1 MIMAKRIISFFL
13 FIFVVAGST
22 NAFATTV
29 QEVKS
34 KSGIT
39 AWLIEDHANPVIS
52 VRFLFKGGAALDP
65 VGKEGL
71 ANMVSGL
78 LDEGAGHLDSQ
89 SFQARLEDEAISLH
103 FDASKD
109 SFSGTLKTLS
119 QNLASGAE
127 LLNLALTQPRFDA
140 EPVKRIRGQILASVR
155 RAMERPQTIA
165 MNEIFASLFAGHGYG
180 RRTDGTV
187 ESISAITKNDLI
199 NFVKTMLAKE
209 NLVIGVAGDIRPDTL
224 SKFLDDAFGVLA
236 NTPSTKTVAEIKPK
250 LNGGIKIIEKNIP
263 QSVIIF
269 TGNGIKRDDPDFYAA
284 LVMNHILGGGSFT
297 SRLYDEVREKRGL
310 AYSIFTNIYSF
321 DHTGIIL
328 GSAGTENSRVKE
340 TIKIIKNEWV
350 RMVKDGVTATELA
363 DAKTYLSGSFPLRF
377 TSSGAIAGILV
388 GMQANDLGIDYL
400 KQRKS
405 YIDAVGEIEVL
416 NVARRL
422 LNSDQLDIV
431 VVGKPEG
438 LLSTH

>member
-1 MIMAKRIISFFL
+1 MAKRIISFFL

-71 ANMVSGL
+71 ANLVSAL

-119 QNLASGAE
+119 QNLDSATK
-127 LLNLALTQPRFDA
+127 LLNLALTKPRFDA

-155 RAMERPQTIA
+155 RDMERPQTIA
-165 MNEIFASLFAGHGYG
+165 MNEVFASLFAGHGYG
-180 RRTDGTV
+180 RRTDGTA
-187 ESISAITKNDLI
+187 ESISAITENDLI

-209 NLVIGVAGDIRPDTL
+209 NLVIGVAGDIRPDAL
-224 SKFLDDAFGVLA
+224 SKFLDDAFGALLD
-236 NTPSTKTVAEIKPK
+236 TPSTKTVAEIKPK
-250 LNGGIKIIEKNIP
+250 LNGGIKVIEKNIP

-297 SRLYDEVREKRGL
+297 SRLYGEVREKRGL
-310 AYSIFTNIYSF
+310 AYSISTSVYPF

-328 GSAGTENSRVKE
+328 GNAGTENSRVKE
-340 TIKIIKNEWV
+340 TIKIIKDEWA

-388 GMQANDLGIDYL
+388 GMQASDLGIDYL
-400 KQRKS
+400 EQRKS

-422 LNSDQLDIV
+422 LNSDRLDIV

-438 LLSTH
+438 LLPTH

>member
-1 MIMAKRIISFFL
+1 MAKRIISFF
-13 FIFVVAGST
+13 IFVFVMVGTT
-22 NAFATTV
+22 NASATTV

-34 KSGIT
+34 KGGIT

-71 ANMVSGL
+71 ANLVSGL

-89 SFQARLEDEAISLH
+89 LFQARLEDEAISLH

-119 QNLASGAE
+119 QNLDSATE
-127 LLNLALTQPRFDA
+127 LLNLALTQPRFDV
-140 EPVKRIRGQILASVR
+140 EPVKRIRGQIMASVR
-155 RAMERPQTIA
+155 RDMERPQTIA
-165 MNEIFASLFAGHGYG
+165 MNQVFANLFADHGYG
-180 RRTDGTV
+180 RRTDGTT
-187 ESISAITKNDLI
+187 ESISAITENDLI

-209 NLVIGVAGDIRPDTL
+209 NLVIGVAGDIGPDVL
-224 SKFLDDAFGVLA
+224 SKFLDDAFGALPNA
-236 NTPSTKTVAEIKPK
+236 SNTKTVAEVKPK
-250 LNGGIKIIEKNIP
+250 LNGRIKVIETNIP

-297 SRLYDEVREKRGL
+297 SRLYGEVREKRGL
-310 AYSIFTNIYSF
+310 AYSISTSVYPF

-328 GSAGTENSRVKE
+328 GNAGTENSRVKE
-340 TIKIIKNEWV
+340 TIKIIKDEWA
-350 RMVKDGVTATELA
+350 RMAKDGVTATELA

-388 GMQANDLGIDYL
+388 GMQASDLGIDYL
-400 KQRKS
+400 DRRKS
-405 YIDAVGEIEVL
+405 YLDAVGEKEVL

-422 LNSDQLDIV
+422 LNPDRLDIV

-438 LLSTH
+438 LSPAP